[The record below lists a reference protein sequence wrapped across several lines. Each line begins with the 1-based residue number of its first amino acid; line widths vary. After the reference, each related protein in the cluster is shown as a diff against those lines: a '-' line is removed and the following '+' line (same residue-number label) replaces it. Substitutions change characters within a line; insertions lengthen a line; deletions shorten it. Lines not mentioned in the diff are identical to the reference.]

1 MNTAQFDKV
10 VEHRLS
16 ESKRVLIEKAK
27 EYAKDEDD
35 KLHNF
40 NRAAQITG
48 ECREKALFG
57 FFLKHLVSV
66 MDIVDEMNAKSTY
79 IPNKALVEEKIG
91 DSINY
96 LLLLEASIEDKR
108 NKSLPF

>member
-1 MNTAQFDKV
+1 MTTKDFDIV
-10 VEHRLS
+10 VNHRL
-16 ESKRVLIEKAK
+16 EECKRVLIEKAK
-27 EYAKDEDD
+27 EYAKGDEDRM
-35 KLHNF
+35 HNF

-66 MDIVDEMNAKSTY
+66 MDIIDDMNSNPNY
-79 IPNKALVEEKIG
+79 VPNKALTEEKIG
-91 DSINY
+91 DAVNY

-108 NKSLPF
+108 KQNLAF

>member
-1 MNTAQFDKV
+1 MTTKEFDIV
-10 VEHRLS
+10 VNHRLD
-16 ESKRVLIEKAK
+16 ECKRVLIEKAK
-27 EYAKDEDD
+27 EYAKGDEDRM
-35 KLHNF
+35 HNF

-66 MDIVDEMNAKSTY
+66 MDIVDDMNNNPNY
-79 IPNKALVEEKIG
+79 VPNKALTEEKIG
-91 DSINY
+91 DAINY

-108 NKSLPF
+108 NKKLPF

>member
-1 MNTAQFDKV
+1 MKTTQFDAV
-10 VEHRLS
+10 VNHRLD
-16 ESKRVLIEKAK
+16 ESKRILIEKAK
-27 EYAKDEDD
+27 EYAKGDD
-35 KLHNF
+35 DRMHNF

-66 MDIVDEMNAKSTY
+66 MDIVDDMNKNSNY
-79 IPNKALVEEKIG
+79 IPAKPLVEEKIG

-108 NKSLPF
+108 NKNLPF

>member
-1 MNTAQFDKV
+1 MTTEHFDRV
-10 VEHRLS
+10 IEYRLS
-16 ESKRVLIEKAK
+16 ECKRVLIEKAK
-27 EYAKDEDD
+27 EYAKGDD
-35 KLHNF
+35 DRMHNF
-40 NRAAQITG
+40 NRAAQVTG

-66 MDIVDEMNAKSTY
+66 MDIIDEMNKNHM
-79 IPNKALVEEKIG
+79 PNQDLVEEKIG

-108 NKSLPF
+108 NKNLPF

>member
-1 MNTAQFDKV
+1 MKKIDFDKV
-10 VEHRLS
+10 IEHRLS
-16 ESKRVLIEKAK
+16 ECKRILIEKAK
-27 EYAKDEDD
+27 EYAKGDD
-35 KLHNF
+35 DRMHNF

-66 MDIVDEMNAKSTY
+66 MDIVDDMNNNSKY
-79 IPNKALVEEKIG
+79 IPNKPLVEEKIG
-91 DSINY
+91 DAVNY

-108 NKSLPF
+108 NKTIPF

>member
-1 MNTAQFDKV
+1 MNTTQFDIV
-10 VEHRLS
+10 IEHRLS
-16 ESKRVLIEKAK
+16 ECRKVLIEKAK

-40 NRAAQITG
+40 NRAAQVTG

-66 MDIVDEMNAKSTY
+66 MDIIDEMNAKSTY
-79 IPNKALVEEKIG
+79 IPKKALVEEKIG

>member
-1 MNTAQFDKV
+1 MTTKEFDIV
-10 VEHRLS
+10 VNHRL
-16 ESKRVLIEKAK
+16 EECKKVLIEKAK
-27 EYAKDEDD
+27 EYAKGDEDRM
-35 KLHNF
+35 HNF

-66 MDIVDEMNAKSTY
+66 MDIVDDMNNNPNY
-79 IPNKALVEEKIG
+79 VPNKALVEEKIG
-91 DSINY
+91 DAINY

-108 NKSLPF
+108 NKKLPF

>member
-1 MNTAQFDKV
+1 MKTTEFNTV
-10 VEHRLS
+10 IHHRLN
-16 ESKRVLIEKAK
+16 ECERILIEKAK
-27 EYAKDEDD
+27 EYAKGDD
-35 KLHNF
+35 DRMHNF

-57 FFLKHLVSV
+57 FFLKHLVSL
-66 MDIVDEMNAKSTY
+66 MDIVDEMNKNSNY
-79 IPNKALVEEKIG
+79 IPSRSLTEEKIG

-108 NKSLPF
+108 NKKLPF

>member
-1 MNTAQFDKV
+1 MNTTQFDIV
-10 VEHRLS
+10 IEHRLS
-16 ESKRVLIEKAK
+16 ECRKVLIEKAK

-40 NRAAQITG
+40 NRAAQVTG

-66 MDIVDEMNAKSTY
+66 MDIIDEMNKDH
-79 IPNKALVEEKIG
+79 IPNRSLVEEKIG

>member
-1 MNTAQFDKV
+1 MKTKDFDIV
-10 VEHRLS
+10 INHRL
-16 ESKRVLIEKAK
+16 EECKRILIEKAK
-27 EYAKDEDD
+27 EYAKGDD
-35 KLHNF
+35 DRMHNF
-40 NRAAQITG
+40 NRASQIIG

-66 MDIVDEMNAKSTY
+66 MDIIDNINKDPNY
-79 IPNKALVEEKIG
+79 IPNKPLVEEKIG

-108 NKSLPF
+108 NIKIPF

>member
-10 VEHRLS
+10 VEHRLA
-16 ESKRVLIEKAK
+16 ECKRILIEKAK
-27 EYAKDEDD
+27 EYAKGDD
-35 KLHNF
+35 DRMHNF
-40 NRAAQITG
+40 NMAAQITG

-66 MDIVDEMNAKSTY
+66 IDIVTEMNKNSEFVPSKSLT
-79 IPNKALVEEKIG
+79 EEKIG
-91 DSINY
+91 DAINY

-108 NKSLPF
+108 NSKLPF

>member
-1 MNTAQFDKV
+1 MKTVAFDTV

-16 ESKRVLIEKAK
+16 ECKRILIEKAK
-27 EYAKDEDD
+27 EYAKGDD
-35 KLHNF
+35 DRMHNF

-66 MDIVDEMNAKSTY
+66 MDIVDDMNKNSQY
-79 IPNKALVEEKIG
+79 VPSRALTEEKIG
-91 DSINY
+91 DAINY

-108 NKSLPF
+108 DQQKPF